1 MTTFKKI
8 GLGLGAA
15 AIAVIVAGASY
26 QNLSAQGR
34 GFGGPG
40 AGFGRGGDAGGPGG
54 PGGPG
59 GRRGGPGGPGGP
71 GAFGPMMFGRLDLTS
86 DQRDR
91 VRQIMD
97 SHRDEQKALGDR
109 AMKAHEALEEAV
121 TSTFNEGAVR
131 ARAADVAAVDA
142 DMAVAQARVFGEV
155 YQILTPE
162 QQEKLKTQQAEM
174 KTRREKRQAEVQKNG
189 PPDGGRRGGR
199 GQR

>member
-8 GLGLGAA
+8 GLDLGAA
-15 AIAVIVAGASY
+15 AIAVIVASASY

-40 AGFGRGGDAGGPGG
+40 GGFGRRGDAGGPRG
-54 PGGPG
+54 PGGG
-59 GRRGGPGGPGGP
+59 GARRGGPGGPGGV
-71 GAFGPMMFGRLDLTS
+71 GPMMLERLDLTS

-97 SHRDEQKALGDR
+97 SHHDEQRALGDR
-109 AMKAHEALEEAV
+109 AMKAHEALQDAI
-121 TSTFNEGAVR
+121 TATFDEGAVR

-142 DMAVAQARVFGEV
+142 DMAVAQARVVGEV

-162 QQEKLKTQQAEM
+162 QQEKLKQ
-174 KTRREKRQAEVQKNG
+174 RREQMEGKRGE
-189 PPDGGRRGGR
+189 RRGGR
-199 GQR
+199 